1 MVSLCDHLA
10 LRPLTLCGC
19 DCKIITTAIC
29 FGLHRYS
36 IRCIHPSSG
45 DASRPVKWPITSS
58 RWRQLALAHVACATR
73 DSGILVTDF
82 AAAYPS
88 VNHSWIFH
96 VLEKAEVPGFS
107 CRFLRVIYCNG
118 MMEVEFA
125 RKTRGQFLM
134 SRGVRQGCPAS
145 RFLFAM
151 AFRPYLSM
159 GSTTLSSQESCRL
172 RLSTTLS
179 VCLRW
184 RFCCCCF
191 VFLDVDDR
199 PVSSLR
205 GGVPGG
211 WAQLESS
218 AVWYNM
224 ATTAVMSCWNSAS
237 TNCEEFRERKIV
249 KYAKYVVTMIGPEGY
264 LHRWTAPRE
273 KVHPKS

>member
-10 LRPLTLCGC
+10 LRPPTLCGC

-36 IRCIHPSSG
+36 IRCIHPAQRCISSSQMT
-45 DASRPVKWPITSS
+45 DHIFEVETT
-58 RWRQLALAHVACATR
+58 ALAHVACATR

-159 GSTTLSSQESCRL
+159 
-172 RLSTTLS
+172 
-179 VCLRW
+179 
-184 RFCCCCF
+184 
-191 VFLDVDDR
+191 
-199 PVSSLR
+199 
-205 GGVPGG
+205 
-211 WAQLESS
+211 
-218 AVWYNM
+218 
-224 ATTAVMSCWNSAS
+224 
-237 TNCEEFRERKIV
+237 
-249 KYAKYVVTMIGPEGY
+249 
-264 LHRWTAPRE
+264 APRLY
-273 KVHPKS
+273 HPKNPAASDFLQPSPCACADDFAVVASSFLTLMTALSPAFEVVYRVAGLNLNQVLFGTIWQRQLS